1 MNEELLDIIRKTAP
15 GTQIREG
22 LDNVLNAGTG
32 GLIVLSN
39 DEAVLKL
46 TDGGFR
52 INDDYSPARIYELA
66 KMDNAIV
73 ISDDLKTI
81 VLANT
86 QLLPDATITT
96 NETGSRHKT
105 AERFA
110 KQTKKL
116 VVSISQRRGIIT
128 LFKGDIR
135 YVLQDNV
142 VIQSKANQV
151 IQTLEKYK
159 KVFEAYIHNLDEY
172 EFDDIV
178 VLENVL
184 IAIQKAE
191 MILRMIPEL
200 EFIIAQLGND
210 GRLLDM
216 QLKQI
221 LGDTDDDEQ
230 LIIKDYLLKSTKGK
244 IDEVLK
250 EIRELSS
257 DDLLDSKNIA
267 SILGYD
273 DTENPSDIEVEP
285 KGYRMLNKIPKMPST
300 IIDNLVKEFKNLNG
314 LLDASIL
321 QLDDVEGIGEVRA
334 QKINQSL
341 RRMKEQSLYI
351 SR

>member
-172 EFDDIV
+172 EFDD
-178 VLENVL
+178 
-184 IAIQKAE
+184 
-191 MILRMIPEL
+191 
-200 EFIIAQLGND
+200 
-210 GRLLDM
+210 
-216 QLKQI
+216 
-221 LGDTDDDEQ
+221 
-230 LIIKDYLLKSTKGK
+230 
-244 IDEVLK
+244 
-250 EIRELSS
+250 
-257 DDLLDSKNIA
+257 
-267 SILGYD
+267 
-273 DTENPSDIEVEP
+273 
-285 KGYRMLNKIPKMPST
+285 
-300 IIDNLVKEFKNLNG
+300 
-314 LLDASIL
+314 
-321 QLDDVEGIGEVRA
+321 
-334 QKINQSL
+334 
-341 RRMKEQSLYI
+341 
-351 SR
+351 

>member
-86 QLLPDATITT
+86 QLLPDATIIT

-191 MILRMIPEL
+191 MVLRMIPEL
-200 EFIIAQLGND
+200 EFTIAQLGND

-221 LGDTDDDEQ
+221 LGDTDVDEQ
-230 LIIKDYLLKSTKGK
+230 LIIKDYSLKSTKGK
-244 IDEVLK
+244 IDDVLK
-250 EIRELSS
+250 KIRELSAN
-257 DDLLDSKNIA
+257 DLLDSKNIA

-273 DTENPSDIEVEP
+273 DAENPSDIEVES
-285 KGYRMLNKIPKMPST
+285 KGYRMLNKIHKMPST

-314 LLDASIL
+314 LLDASIV